1 MLPVTDHFAEAETS
15 ATEPSSN
22 VAWTTNVHTSPSRAS
37 VTGGESVN
45 PVTGFVTTGLAKCEY
60 MSSLP
65 QDREMKAIMMIIYL
79 IGPVNAGIDFMFI
92 MAARITLNVLPV
104 KMFMKMEQ
112 RLNPVMRLVTLSG

>member
-1 MLPVTDHFAEAETS
+1 
-15 ATEPSSN
+15 
-22 VAWTTNVHTSPSRAS
+22 
-37 VTGGESVN
+37 
-45 PVTGFVTTGLAKCEY
+45 